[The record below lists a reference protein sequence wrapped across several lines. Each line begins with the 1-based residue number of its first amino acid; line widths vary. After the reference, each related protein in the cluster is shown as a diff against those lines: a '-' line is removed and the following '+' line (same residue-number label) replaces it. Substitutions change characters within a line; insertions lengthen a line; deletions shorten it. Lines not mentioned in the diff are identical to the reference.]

1 MPHFSKSA
9 HQFNVPISSDK
20 QYRVSAWINCKTD
33 WDDNAKRYEPMTDD
47 QKQKCEEMF
56 RQFQASGCQI
66 SVTIQERTNATDEFG
81 KPDVRQFPKVGVI
94 TLYTS
99 NYAAP
104 KHVSESIAVD
114 TSTAPAPTAQN
125 DDDYVGIL

>member
-9 HQFNVPISSDK
+9 HQFNVPITSDK

-33 WDDNAKRYEPMTDD
+33 WDDNTKKYEPMTDD

-56 RQFQASGCQI
+56 RQFQASGCEI
-66 SVTIQERTNATDEFG
+66 SVTLSQRTDDTDEFG
-81 KPDVRQFPKVGVI
+81 NPDVRKFPKVGAF
-94 TLYTS
+94 TLYTRKS
-99 NYAAP
+99 AAP

-114 TSTAPAPTAQN
+114 TSKAPASTAKN
-125 DDDYVGIL
+125 DDDYVEIL